1 MDTRDLCYFRL
12 VYEERSINKAAAQ
25 LFITPQGLSRI
36 IGKLESELQSKL
48 FVRTVNGTQPTQA
61 GDYLYTQS
69 QELLYQME
77 CLKQKM
83 QQLSC
88 TQISL
93 RIGFAC
99 GSLNV
104 LHLERLLQVAAMYPQ
119 LQLQWQEMENQEVI
133 EKLRS
138 AALDAGFII
147 GTNACAELEAET
159 VYAGA
164 MTALVYE
171 GHPYYERQMLYIKDL
186 QGEPLITLNQKYACY
201 HNLLQ
206 RCSDFG
212 FVPNIA
218 ISTMESSLIYDF
230 CEKRIGIGIDADI
243 HPTAK
248 LPCSLHK
255 IPIQDAIAW
264 RISLVYRKNDHNTD
278 ILAKLR
284 ELCAL
289 R

>member
-12 VYEERSINKAAAQ
+12 VYEERSINKAAGQ

-36 IGKLESELQSKL
+36 IGKLEGELQSKL
-48 FVRTVNGTQPTQA
+48 FVRTANGTQPTQA

-77 CLKQKM
+77 SLKQKM
-83 QQLSC
+83 QQLNNKQVC
-88 TQISL
+88 L

-104 LHLERLLQVAAMYPQ
+104 LHLEKLLQIAALYPQ

-133 EKLRS
+133 EKLRNG
-138 AALDAGFII
+138 ALEAGFII
-147 GTNACAELEAET
+147 GSNACTELAAET
-159 VYAGA
+159 VYTGA

-171 GHPYYERQMLYIKDL
+171 GHPYYERKMLYIKDL
-186 QGEPLITLNQKYACY
+186 QDEPLITLNQKYACY

-206 RCSDFG
+206 RCNDFG

-230 CEKRIGIGIDADI
+230 CEKQIGIGIDADI
-243 HPTAK
+243 HPTGK
-248 LPCSLHK
+248 LPSGLHK
-255 IPIQDAIAW
+255 IPILDAIAW
-264 RISLVYRKNDHNTD
+264 RISLVYRKNDNNHE
-278 ILAKLR
+278 ILARLQDM
-284 ELCAL
+284 CAEK
-289 R
+289 

>member
-12 VYEERSINKAAAQ
+12 VYEERSINKAAGQ
-25 LFITPQGLSRI
+25 LFITPQGLGRI
-36 IGKLESELQSKL
+36 IGKLEGELQSKL
-48 FVRTVNGTQPTQA
+48 FVRTANGTQPTQA

-77 CLKQKM
+77 SLKQKM
-83 QQLSC
+83 QQLNNKQVC
-88 TQISL
+88 L

-104 LHLERLLQVAAMYPQ
+104 LHLEKLLQIAALYPQ

-133 EKLRS
+133 EKLRNG
-138 AALDAGFII
+138 ALEAGFII
-147 GTNACAELEAET
+147 GSNACAELAAET
-159 VYAGA
+159 VYTGA

-171 GHPYYERQMLYIKDL
+171 GHPYYERKMLYIKDL
-186 QGEPLITLNQKYACY
+186 QDEPLITLNQKYACY

-206 RCSDFG
+206 RCNDFG

-230 CEKRIGIGIDADI
+230 CEKQIGIGIDADI
-243 HPTAK
+243 HPTGK
-248 LPCSLHK
+248 LPSGLHK
-255 IPIQDAIAW
+255 IPILDAIAW
-264 RISLVYRKNDHNTD
+264 RISLVYRKNDNNHE
-278 ILAKLR
+278 ILARLQDM
-284 ELCAL
+284 CAEK
-289 R
+289 

>member
-12 VYEERSINKAAAQ
+12 VYEERSINKAARQ

-36 IGKLESELQSKL
+36 IGKLEGELQSKL
-48 FVRTVNGTQPTQA
+48 FVRTANGTQPTQA

-77 CLKQKM
+77 SLKQKM
-83 QQLSC
+83 QQLNNKQVC
-88 TQISL
+88 L

-104 LHLERLLQVAAMYPQ
+104 LHLDKLLQIAALYPQ

-133 EKLRS
+133 EKLRNG
-138 AALDAGFII
+138 ALEAGFII
-147 GTNACAELEAET
+147 GSNACAELATET
-159 VYAGA
+159 VYTGA

-171 GHPYYERQMLYIKDL
+171 GHPYYERKMLYIKDL
-186 QGEPLITLNQKYACY
+186 QDEPLITLNQKYACY

-206 RCSDFG
+206 RCNDFG

-230 CEKRIGIGIDADI
+230 CEKQIGIGIDADI
-243 HPTAK
+243 HPTGK
-248 LPCSLHK
+248 LPSGLHK
-255 IPIQDAIAW
+255 IPILDAIAW
-264 RISLVYRKNDHNTD
+264 RISLVYRKNDNNHE
-278 ILAKLR
+278 ILARLQDM
-284 ELCAL
+284 CAEK
-289 R
+289 

>member
-12 VYEERSINKAAAQ
+12 VYEERSINKAAGQ

-36 IGKLESELQSKL
+36 IGKLEGELQSKL
-48 FVRTVNGTQPTQA
+48 FVRTANGTQPTQA

-77 CLKQKM
+77 SLKQKM
-83 QQLSC
+83 QQLNNKQVC
-88 TQISL
+88 L

-104 LHLERLLQVAAMYPQ
+104 LHLDKLLQIAALYPQ

-133 EKLRS
+133 EKLRNG
-138 AALDAGFII
+138 ALEAGFII
-147 GTNACAELEAET
+147 GSNACAELAAET
-159 VYAGA
+159 VYTGA

-171 GHPYYERQMLYIKDL
+171 GHPYYERKMLYIKDL
-186 QGEPLITLNQKYACY
+186 QDEPLITLNQKYACY

-206 RCSDFG
+206 RCNDFG

-230 CEKRIGIGIDADI
+230 CEKQIGIGIDADI
-243 HPTAK
+243 HPTGK
-248 LPCSLHK
+248 LPSGLHK
-255 IPIQDAIAW
+255 IPILDAIAW
-264 RISLVYRKNDHNTD
+264 RISLVYRKNDNNHE
-278 ILAKLR
+278 ILARLQDM
-284 ELCAL
+284 CAEK
-289 R
+289 

>member
-12 VYEERSINKAAAQ
+12 VYEERSINKAAGQ

-36 IGKLESELQSKL
+36 IGKLEGELQSKL
-48 FVRTVNGTQPTQA
+48 FVRTANGTQPTQA

-77 CLKQKM
+77 SLKQKM
-83 QQLSC
+83 QQLNNKQVC
-88 TQISL
+88 L

-104 LHLERLLQVAAMYPQ
+104 LHLDKLLQIAALYPQ

-133 EKLRS
+133 EKLRNG
-138 AALDAGFII
+138 ALEAGFII
-147 GTNACAELEAET
+147 GSNACAELAAET
-159 VYAGA
+159 VYTGA

-171 GHPYYERQMLYIKDL
+171 GHPYYERKMLYIKDL
-186 QGEPLITLNQKYACY
+186 QDEPLITLNQKYACY

-206 RCSDFG
+206 RCNDFG

-230 CEKRIGIGIDADI
+230 CEKQIGIGIDADI
-243 HPTAK
+243 HPTGK
-248 LPCSLHK
+248 LSSGLHK
-255 IPIQDAIAW
+255 IPILDAIAW
-264 RISLVYRKNDHNTD
+264 RISLVYRKNDNNHE
-278 ILAKLR
+278 ILARLQDM
-284 ELCAL
+284 CAEK
-289 R
+289 

>member
-12 VYEERSINKAAAQ
+12 VYEERSINKAAGQ
-25 LFITPQGLSRI
+25 LFITPQGLGRI
-36 IGKLESELQSKL
+36 IGKLEGELQSKL
-48 FVRTVNGTQPTQA
+48 FVRTANGTQPTQA

-77 CLKQKM
+77 SLKQKM
-83 QQLSC
+83 QQLNNKQVC
-88 TQISL
+88 L

-104 LHLERLLQVAAMYPQ
+104 LHLEKLMQIAALYPQ

-133 EKLRS
+133 EKLRNG
-138 AALDAGFII
+138 ALEAGFII
-147 GTNACAELEAET
+147 GSNACAELAAET
-159 VYAGA
+159 VYTGA

-171 GHPYYERQMLYIKDL
+171 GHPYYERKMLYIKDL
-186 QGEPLITLNQKYACY
+186 QDEPLITLNQKYACY

-206 RCSDFG
+206 RCNDFG

-230 CEKRIGIGIDADI
+230 CEKQIGIGIDADI
-243 HPTAK
+243 HPTGK
-248 LPCSLHK
+248 LPSGLHK
-255 IPIQDAIAW
+255 IPILDAIAW
-264 RISLVYRKNDHNTD
+264 RISLVYRKNDNNHE
-278 ILAKLR
+278 ILARLQDM
-284 ELCAL
+284 CAEK
-289 R
+289 

>member
-12 VYEERSINKAAAQ
+12 VYEERSINKAAGQ

-36 IGKLESELQSKL
+36 IGKLEGELQSKL
-48 FVRTVNGTQPTQA
+48 FVRTANGTQPTQA

-77 CLKQKM
+77 SLKQKM
-83 QQLSC
+83 QQLNNKQVC
-88 TQISL
+88 L

-104 LHLERLLQVAAMYPQ
+104 LHLEKLLQIAALYPQ

-133 EKLRS
+133 EKLRNG
-138 AALDAGFII
+138 ALEAGFII
-147 GTNACAELEAET
+147 GSNACAELAAET
-159 VYAGA
+159 VYTGA

-171 GHPYYERQMLYIKDL
+171 GHPYYERKMLYIKDL
-186 QGEPLITLNQKYACY
+186 QDEPLITLNQKYACH

-206 RCSDFG
+206 RCNDFG

-230 CEKRIGIGIDADI
+230 CEKQIGIGIDADI
-243 HPTAK
+243 HPTGK
-248 LPCSLHK
+248 LPSGLHK
-255 IPIQDAIAW
+255 IPILDAIAW
-264 RISLVYRKNDHNTD
+264 RISLVYRKNDNNHE
-278 ILAKLR
+278 ILARLQDM
-284 ELCAL
+284 CAEK
-289 R
+289 

>member
-12 VYEERSINKAAAQ
+12 VYEERSINKAAGQ

-36 IGKLESELQSKL
+36 IGKLEGELQSKL
-48 FVRTVNGTQPTQA
+48 FVRTANGTQPTQA

-77 CLKQKM
+77 SLKQKM
-83 QQLSC
+83 QQLNNKQVC
-88 TQISL
+88 L

-104 LHLERLLQVAAMYPQ
+104 LHLEKLLQIAALYPQ

-133 EKLRS
+133 EKLCNG
-138 AALDAGFII
+138 ALEAGFII
-147 GTNACAELEAET
+147 GSNACAELAAET
-159 VYAGA
+159 VYTGA

-171 GHPYYERQMLYIKDL
+171 GHPYYERKMLYIKDL
-186 QGEPLITLNQKYACY
+186 QDEPLITLNQKYACY

-206 RCSDFG
+206 RCNDFG

-230 CEKRIGIGIDADI
+230 CEKQIGIGIDADI
-243 HPTAK
+243 HPTGK
-248 LPCSLHK
+248 LPSGLHK
-255 IPIQDAIAW
+255 IPILDAIAW
-264 RISLVYRKNDHNTD
+264 RISLVYRKNDNNHE
-278 ILAKLR
+278 ILARLQDM
-284 ELCAL
+284 CAEK
-289 R
+289 